1 MKERGW
7 LQEQMVSPTLRR
19 IYAREGLMLEFS
31 EAISAVME
39 DRKISR
45 ATLAKRMNRTP
56 AFITQILNHDRNPTL
71 ATLARIGQAL
81 GCEFEV
87 KVKARP
93 K

>member
-1 MKERGW
+1 MKDAGW
-7 LQEQMVSPTLRR
+7 LQEQMASPTFRR

-45 ATLAKRMNRTP
+45 AELARRMKRTP

-81 GCEFEV
+81 GCEF
-87 KVKARP
+87 KVTTR
-93 K
+93 